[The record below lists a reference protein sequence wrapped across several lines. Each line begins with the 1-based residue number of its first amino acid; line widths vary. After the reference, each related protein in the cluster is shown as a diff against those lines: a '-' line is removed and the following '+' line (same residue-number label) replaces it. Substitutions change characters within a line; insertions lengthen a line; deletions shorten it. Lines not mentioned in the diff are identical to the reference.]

1 MLTQKGTTRATVPQ
15 LDCTVVGNKTTYA
28 ISVYHTSWRAVL
40 ETTLC
45 DKVSAE
51 SGVKNHNP
59 NPWQ

>member
-15 LDCTVVGNKTTYA
+15 LDCTVVGYTTTYA
-28 ISVYHTSWRAVL
+28 IRAYHTSWRAVL
-40 ETTLC
+40 DTTLC

-51 SGVKNHNP
+51 SGVKHHNP